1 MSVTNTVSKTD
12 HEQNV
17 HRRPQ
22 WIERLVSK
30 QKKLLSA
37 QKFKTF
43 SEYNDDMIIHSM
55 SDNARYKNLCHFVK
69 FTQMIQKEWNEVT
82 EQDLRHTVSKIM
94 EKHGNN
100 GKETGYSYALKLS
113 LRSIIRFVKTGSR
126 LMPEDGGELKMIKF
140 LKLKMPKDT
149 LTREDLPTDEEV
161 RKIIDACADSI
172 RDKAMFSVHADAGTR
187 VGELLGLRIKDVTV
201 DQYGATIKVDG
212 KTGVRPIRIVKSV
225 PHLTKWINA
234 HPYRDNL
241 ENSLWIYIHAESTF
255 GKPINYAG
263 FNAILQKRKRHAGIK
278 KRITSHLFR
287 HKEITDL
294 ATNLT
299 EVESRMRHGW
309 DKKSSMPSRY
319 THLNQE
325 DLDTKMLQIMGV
337 KKKEEK
343 EESIQECM
351 FCKIKYSLE
360 TRFCEVCSRPLDV
373 TESLRMEKVQEERT
387 KAMIQE
393 MLRQEHAKKSQD
405 EQTETLQRE
414 KQEQQKEIENLK
426 KLLVKIS
433 GK

>member
-22 WIERLVSK
+22 WIERCVSK

-94 EKHGNN
+94 EKHGDN

-126 LMPEDGGELKMIKF
+126 LMADDGELKMIKF
-140 LKLKMPKDT
+140 LKMKMPKDT

-225 PHLTKWINA
+225 PYLTKWINA

-263 FNAILQKRKRHAGIK
+263 FNAILQKRVRHAGIK

-294 ATNLT
+294 ATTLT

-309 DKKSSMPSRY
+309 DKDFSHAVTIY
-319 THLNQE
+319 TPKPRGFGYKNASNY
-325 DLDTKMLQIMGV
+325 GS
-337 KKKEEK
+337 KEKRK
-343 EESIQECM
+343 ERRINTGMCVY
-351 FCKIKYSLE
+351 CKIKYSLE
-360 TRFCEVCSRPLDV
+360 TRFCEVCSRPLDL
-373 TESLRMEKVQEERT
+373 TEVPANGKRT
-387 KAMIQE
+387 G
-393 MLRQEHAKKSQD
+393 
-405 EQTETLQRE
+405 RE
-414 KQEQQKEIENLK
+414 NKGND
-426 KLLVKIS
+426 S
-433 GK
+433 GDT